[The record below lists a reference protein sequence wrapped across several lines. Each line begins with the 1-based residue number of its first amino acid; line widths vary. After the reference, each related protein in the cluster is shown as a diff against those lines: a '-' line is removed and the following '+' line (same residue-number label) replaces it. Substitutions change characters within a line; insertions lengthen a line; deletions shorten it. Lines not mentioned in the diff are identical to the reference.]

1 MSDLRDMP
9 PGTYPPIILKQDAAS
24 TPVSLVTL
32 AGPGL
37 DESKLKDLG
46 QNFVRNQLASVDGA
60 SVPQPFGGRWRQI
73 MLYADP
79 YKLEANQ
86 LSPMDVVRAVNDA
99 NVILPAGDV
108 EIGRNDY
115 DLYTNS
121 MLKDA
126 NDIAQVPLKMVG
138 QSPVR
143 VGHVAIPQDSF
154 SRQFNIVRVNGQR
167 AVYLPIFKAG
177 SDSNTIAIVNGVRS
191 TLKKL
196 YDVPASL
203 KTDVVFDQSRF
214 VKTAIETLLHE
225 GGVGLFLTCVMILIF
240 LGSVRATLAVFF
252 SIPLS
257 LLAAFFVLRLSGS
270 SINSMVLGGLALAL
284 SRLIDNSVVVL
295 ANIFRH
301 LEDGEAPAV
310 AAEKGG

>member
-1 MSDLRDMP
+1 MPPAQIETNITYHLERQFTLASGIDHMESRSLPGVSLIRVYFRAGTDPDADAATISSLAMSDLRDMP
-9 PGTYPPIILKQDAAS
+9 PGTYPPVILKQDAAS
-24 TPVSLVTL
+24 IPVSLVTL
-32 AGPGL
+32 AGSGL

-73 MLYADP
+73 MLYTDP

-108 EIGRNDY
+108 QIGRLDY

-121 MLKDA
+121 MLKGAD
-126 NDIAQVPLKMVG
+126 DIAQVPIKMVG

-143 VGHVAIPQDSF
+143 VGDVAVPKDSF
-154 SRQFNIVRVNGQR
+154 SLQYNVVRVNGQR

-177 SDSNTIAIVNGVRS
+177 SDSNTIAIVNGVRN

-196 YDVPASL
+196 YDVPSSL

-225 GGVGLFLTCVMILIF
+225 GGVGL
-240 LGSVRATLAVFF
+240 SA
-252 SIPLS
+252 
-257 LLAAFFVLRLSGS
+257 
-270 SINSMVLGGLALAL
+270 
-284 SRLIDNSVVVL
+284 
-295 ANIFRH
+295 
-301 LEDGEAPAV
+301 
-310 AAEKGG
+310 